1 MGAVLYDGSMMKFEL
16 AVGEGHVHV
25 TLEGLVSLEAWDE
38 VLQKISAAMPG
49 NAPARLVIDMRS
61 VLGYLGVPERTAVGS
76 MMATRLQ
83 RMQKVAILVQAEKI
97 TNVVHDEARRNGL
110 NLRLFPHNDDAA
122 AWVSS

>member
-1 MGAVLYDGSMMKFEL
+1 MMKFEL
-16 AVGEGHVHV
+16 AVGEGHVLV